1 MNIEHQEPEAGGSPV
16 DCQVRPLV
24 ERLRASPMTD
34 TQADRIDRMRMAADK
49 IEMLTA
55 ALQGLLNALPSA
67 HLSDEP
73 PPRLSDLADALL
85 LAKAVAVDALR
96 RYP

>member
-1 MNIEHQEPEAGGSPV
+1 MTTNDAGSAPLERV
-16 DCQVRPLV
+16 VRPLV
-24 ERLRASPMTD
+24 ERLRAPPMTD

-55 ALQGLLNALPSA
+55 AVQGLLSALPSA

-73 PPRLSDLADALL
+73 PPRLSDLADDLL
-85 LAKAVAVDALR
+85 RAKAAAVDALR